1 MRRNGFRVAAICAVA
16 VGLAGC
22 FWPSPG
28 AGPGR
33 SAHNSFETEIN
44 GGTVNGLV
52 LKWTATGDGGA
63 ITAPVTSL
71 RGVHVSDPVGFYA
84 FSFDTGA
91 RLWTTPV
98 PPSAPFVLGPVV
110 ADGDRVALGFGFGNL
125 GGHWTTTFEDAAT
138 GADLGSNGAGQGLVD
153 GLRGNI
159 LLTRS
164 VGFGTGTPLFT
175 AIHVS
180 DFASPANSWTSTIDF
195 SNGGSTRALTLGS
208 TRIYQAG
215 RGIPTPTGSTNAVR
229 AFLVATP
236 PAQCP
241 PPAPAGFGCPAWATD
256 IAGTLA
262 TPPVINDDETVVYT
276 GTDTGAVYALDAAT
290 GAILWT
296 SNNAAPG
303 QVTDTPAL
311 AHGSLFVP
319 TTNGLVVLDAATG
332 ALKWAAGAGSVRI
345 QPAVAG
351 GTVFTGAED
360 GRVMAF
366 DAFGCGQPFCPP
378 LWNVDTGDA
387 AITGAPAVNQ
397 GRLYVGTA
405 DGRLLA
411 YGLPTGPPTT
421 VTVPPRGG

>member
-1 MRRNGFRVAAICAVA
+1 VLLAVA
-16 VGLAGC
+16 
-22 FWPSPG
+22 G

-33 SAHNSFETEIN
+33 TAHNSFETEIN

-91 RLWTTPV
+91 PALDDPGATQRPLRAGAGGRRRRPGRARLRLRAT
-98 PPSAPFVLGPVV
+98 S
-110 ADGDRVALGFGFGNL
+110 
-125 GGHWTTTFEDAAT
+125 AAT
-138 GADLGSNGAGQGLVD
+138 GRRPSRTPPPAPDLGSNGAGQGLVD

-296 SNNAAPG
+296 SNKRGSG

-311 AHGSLFVP
+311 CARVVVRTDDQRAGRAGRRHRRPQVGGRRRVRPGS
-319 TTNGLVVLDAATG
+319 A
-332 ALKWAAGAGSVRI
+332 R
-345 QPAVAG
+345 G
-351 GTVFTGAED
+351 GGRCRPSTGAED

-387 AITGAPAVNQ
+387 AITGAP
-397 GRLYVGTA
+397 GRQPGPALRRDGRRPAACVRPPGLASLYVRMYDPAWWLTDRA
-405 DGRLLA
+405 HA
-411 YGLPTGPPTT
+411 TS
-421 VTVPPRGG
+421 